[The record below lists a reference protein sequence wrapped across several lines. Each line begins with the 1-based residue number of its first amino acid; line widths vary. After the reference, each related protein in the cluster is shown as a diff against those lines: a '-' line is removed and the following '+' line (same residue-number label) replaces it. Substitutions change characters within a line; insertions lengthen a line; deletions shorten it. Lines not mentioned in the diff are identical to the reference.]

1 MEIQN
6 EDLEQKKAMSEV
18 KLETISTEAT
28 MSEVELATES
38 KVELETMSEVK
49 LEPFSTEANVC
60 EVELATQPKVELETI
75 STEATMSQVKSEPF
89 STEATKPEIKLETF
103 STEATMSEVKLETI
117 STEAT
122 KPKVELET
130 FSCSKCSF
138 VAKIKSSLTRHLN
151 KAGHHENETDNENA
165 KNNKLFLNKN
175 IKKKPPAAK
184 QIKIQAPTTP
194 LKKENT
200 APKTNVDLVNE
211 FKQDI
216 FCEFLK
222 ERRVI
227 HQSIKLKDI
236 FMEWMVVKYPNT
248 ELDIDINDDFMKKL
262 ELSERIEG
270 IIGPSGRYCW
280 VSKSEH
286 ASRDEET
293 KNISTPDAQ
302 DIERANDILKKCGSE
317 NLIFGM
323 KDALTAILLRRN
335 YISSQRL
342 FDELL
347 SIFPTYKPNANL
359 ILMRMLYVL
368 NQEKDFVKDEQTNV
382 WTRKQE
388 GESVANG
395 EDMLIQQ
402 NNKRKI
408 EQYEHCDVN
417 TENKV
422 QKLENG
428 SSVVTVEN

>member
-1 MEIQN
+1 MEIQH
-6 EDLEQKKAMSEV
+6 EDLELKEATMSEVKLETFSKEETMSEVELATKSEKELETISTEATMSKV

-28 MSEVELATES
+28 MSEVELATKP
-38 KVELETMSEVK
+38 KVELETISTGATMSEVK
-49 LEPFSTEANVC
+49 LEPFSTE
-60 EVELATQPKVELETI
+60 P
-75 STEATMSQVKSEPF
+75 
-89 STEATKPEIKLETF
+89 TKPE
-103 STEATMSEVKLETI
+103 
-117 STEAT
+117 
-122 KPKVELET
+122 VELET

-165 KNNKLFLNKN
+165 KNNKLLLNN
-175 IKKKPPAAK
+175 KKKPSPAK

-248 ELDIDINDDFMKKL
+248 ELDININDDFMKKL

-286 ASRDEET
+286 ASRDEES
-293 KNISTPDAQ
+293 KDINTPDPQ
-302 DIERANDILKKCGSE
+302 DIERSNDILKKCGSE